1 MKNETTHYLNIPVEL
16 LRNALD
22 NPNEVLNNI
31 YLYFFTTTN
40 TMEEYIRTC
49 EVYFTN
55 RWVWIGG
62 VAYDCKVLQTLDYKA
77 STIEEYLEYKKQ
89 EQEICNSCPIQE
101 RCIEQHEQDEQD
113 DRKRC
118 KKYIE
123 TDEEKWLSYKHCE
136 QCEYDEQCES
146 ESSKLSEIMQNKLFA
161 EFQRYSREKVCCV
174 PFSGWT
180 VGIAKETILP
190 NLFDSEKS
198 QWERAC
204 LLCYISLRSI
214 LGKQAMCV
222 TNSRLMFAR
231 MAGYYSYSD
240 IEFDELGLIRKYF
253 NTERQMSKYSEDF
266 RLDVMDM
273 FKTFHIYAEKGKRGF
288 VIAKSNKKRK
298 VVFKAMKDFLH
309 DSTKDSRRNAIKE
322 LMKTKSEEI

>member
-1 MKNETTHYLNIPVEL
+1 MKSEKTPYLNIPVEL

-22 NPNEVLNNI
+22 NPEEVLCNI

-40 TMEEYIRTC
+40 TMEEYMRTC
-49 EVYFTN
+49 EVYFFN
-55 RWVWIGG
+55 RWVWIDG
-62 VAYDCKVLQTLDYKA
+62 VPYDCEVLQTLGLP
-77 STIEEYLEYKKQ
+77 IEGDSEYKKA
-89 EQEICNSCPIQE
+89 QEICNSCPIKE
-101 RCIEQHEQDEQD
+101 LCIKQKEKDEKD
-113 DRKRC
+113 EKKRC
-118 KKYIE
+118 KKHLE
-123 TDEEKWLSYKHCE
+123 TNEEEWLTYDHCE
-136 QCEYDEQCES
+136 QCEYNKQCN
-146 ESSKLSEIMQNKLFA
+146 SEIDKLDEIKQSRLFA
-161 EFQRYSREKVCCV
+161 EYQRYSREKVCCV
-174 PFSGWT
+174 HFSGWT

-198 QWERAC
+198 KWERAC

-214 LGKQAMCV
+214 LGKQPMCV

-240 IEFDELGLIRKYF
+240 IEFDELGSIRTYF

-288 VIAKSNKKRK
+288 VIAKSNKKRID
-298 VVFKAMKDFLH
+298 VFNAMKDFLH
-309 DSTKDSRRNAIKE
+309 NSTKDSRRNAIKE
-322 LMKTKSEEI
+322 LMKTKSEET